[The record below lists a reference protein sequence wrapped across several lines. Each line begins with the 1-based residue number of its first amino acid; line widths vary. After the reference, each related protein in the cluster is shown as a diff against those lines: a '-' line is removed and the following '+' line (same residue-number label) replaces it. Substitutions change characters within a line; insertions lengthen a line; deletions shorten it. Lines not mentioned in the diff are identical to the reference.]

1 MANSEERKNRILEHI
16 SKTMKVPQLPSAI
29 NSEDKKQKIMAH
41 IKRTRN

>member
-29 NSEDKKQKIMAH
+29 NSEDKKQKITAH